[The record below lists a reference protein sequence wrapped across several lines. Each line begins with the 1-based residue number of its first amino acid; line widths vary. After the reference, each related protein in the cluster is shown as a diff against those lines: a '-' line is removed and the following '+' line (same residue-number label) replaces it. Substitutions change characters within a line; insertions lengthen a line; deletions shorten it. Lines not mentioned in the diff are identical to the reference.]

1 MLGGQ
6 GPEAYD
12 VPRESRESKY
22 DNDGI
27 MTRNEEPIDYP
38 IDGTLDLH
46 QFTAGETKEV
56 VEEYIRVC
64 LEKKIYAIRIVHGKG
79 KGVKRRIV
87 ESLLKKHTKVERFYQ
102 ESDSFFISIAIGEAA

>member
-1 MLGGQ
+1 MIN
-6 GPEAYD
+6 
-12 VPRESRESKY
+12 KN
-22 DNDGI
+22 DNI
-27 MTRNEEPIDYP
+27 FDYP

-46 QFTAGETKEV
+46 QFTAEETKEV

-87 ESLLKKHTKVERFYQ
+87 ESFLKEHPDVERFYQ
-102 ESDSFFISIAIGEAA
+102 ESGSGGSWGATVVNLKSNG